1 MVFKNIH
8 VLPKAGVREV
18 AREGQAGSGRRAAG
32 GAGEPRPG
40 GLHLLGLRR
49 LPRVHA
55 RQDQRQRRPELD
67 DLSASYDEAKAAG
80 KTKATDLAG
89 FIKESIVEPN
99 AFVAKGFAPG
109 IMPQE
114 FGSNLSPK
122 QIDDLAA
129 YLAKGGS
136 G

>member
-1 MVFKNIH
+1 MFFKNIH
-8 VLPKAGVREV
+8 VLPKAEF
-18 AREGQAGSGRRAAG
+18 AAWLAKAKQEAADAQQAAQANPGQAVFASSGCGGCHAFTPAKTSGNAG
-32 GAGEPRPG
+32 PK
-40 GLHLLGLRR
+40 
-49 LPRVHA
+49 
-55 RQDQRQRRPELD
+55 LD
-67 DLSASYDEAKAAG
+67 DLSASFDEAKAAG

-99 AFVAKGFAPG
+99 AFIAKGYAPG
-109 IMPQE
+109 VMPQE

-122 QIDDLAA
+122 QIDDLTA